1 MIVVTMV
8 MMMELVIV
16 KLVFV
21 DEVLI
26 VDVGWLVSWLAGWL
40 LLVVGWLVRWLAGWL
55 LDLEVTSLLLRK
67 WKVLQSVQDRNETLF
82 YRLVFEN

>member
-1 MIVVTMV
+1 MVTMV
-8 MMMELVIV
+8 VMMELVIV
-16 KLVFV
+16 KLVSD

-26 VDVGWLVSWLAGWL
+26 VDVSWLVS
-40 LLVVGWLVRWLAGWL
+40 WLAGWL

>member
-8 MMMELVIV
+8 VMMELVIV
-16 KLVFV
+16 KLVSD

-26 VDVGWLVSWLAGWL
+26 VDVGWLVS
-40 LLVVGWLVRWLAGWL
+40 WLAGWL